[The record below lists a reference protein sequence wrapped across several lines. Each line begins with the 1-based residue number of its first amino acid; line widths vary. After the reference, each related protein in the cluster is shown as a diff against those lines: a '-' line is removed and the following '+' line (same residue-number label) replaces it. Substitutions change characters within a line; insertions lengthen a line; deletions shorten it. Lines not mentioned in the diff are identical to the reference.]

1 MIKKVHTIRDEYE
14 DYLMD
19 DVGHVA
25 LNNDNNVVYNDQ
37 PYCYGNLSQRKFC
50 CNKL

>member
-1 MIKKVHTIRDEYE
+1 
-14 DYLMD
+14 MD
-19 DVGHVA
+19 DAGHVA

-50 CNKL
+50 CNNIFCCNKVFLIIIIIIF